1 MYREN
6 SNLTIQHCAFEQGKE
21 PCVPGSCPLITATH
35 SLPANPF
42 YANIVAGRCKCL
54 PPQKCDGGD

>member
-1 MYREN
+1 M
-6 SNLTIQHCAFEQGKE
+6 
-21 PCVPGSCPLITATH
+21 PGSCPLITATH